1 MRRRLFGIL
10 GAVAVVCLL
19 AAPVSAAAPL
29 ENGWDT
35 FTGSVFDSC
44 TGEVVDNSGK
54 VHTVLTESI
63 SHNNVHLVGIGE
75 TSGVAYVGSNTI
87 NAPVHVAADGSY
99 TADLRVHVS
108 LVSMGSSPNAQ
119 TTIRLHQ
126 VFDADGNLISETS
139 DLSSDCRGS

>member
-1 MRRRLFGIL
+1 MRRRLLGIL
-10 GAVAVVCLL
+10 GALVVSCLL

-54 VHTVLTESI
+54 VHTVLTEST

-108 LVSMGSSPNAQ
+108 LVSMGGSPNAQ

-139 DLSSDCRGS
+139 DFSSDCRGS